1 MSGFEIAGVALG
13 AFPILCDAAKDL
25 GTVFKKTKSW
35 WQFETSFENFVS
47 TIATQEIAYIQV
59 LERLFDPLDITDGE
73 YESLLRDPR
82 SALWHEPHI
91 QDELRRCLPQ
101 NKFPWFMW
109 NLSELNAAIQGLQN
123 LLPIDKA
130 RPRVYYLDSTNLESE
145 LYRLQTSFSSEKD
158 RLLKRIT
165 DINDDLHQFFDR
177 GSAVTRPPAVKSHIP
192 FRDLQHQAVTFY
204 ECLARCWK
212 CCCSAAHTV
221 GIATHPA
228 IRKPS
233 RAAEHGYFNVLF
245 EAEANPKQLR
255 LQVETVTTVKYTP
268 VLSHTPAAP
277 AIKVD
282 AAIELKSQMLV
293 RNELRSV
300 SSAARENS
308 ISALALTSLSISGQ
322 ARKTPQKSI
331 LKSAANKLRKL
342 QHWKNAD
349 ITQGLKTSTEPS
361 SLSSVSTTCLS
372 TSTSTATLTSGP
384 IESLKEPSQKK
395 GLLRSRSS
403 GSSAA
408 VRFDDAETRPSLV
421 KADEG
426 RNREVR
432 SLCDFVTSAET
443 PHGDKGNVLSLDE
456 GRRVILEPEP
466 LHQSTIK
473 RATTQSIDHFIQTT
487 KVRHSRLSVGLS
499 FALTLLCLATSSW
512 IPTQPS
518 KDDIFLLC
526 CESGGKM
533 PKRLG
538 PYFSRTL
545 RDICSL
551 SPPPPSGSPPDS
563 ARAWDAKASLLLLG
577 VVLLELFHG
586 QTLEQQASWAES
598 LDDDGEPNEST
609 RFCSAFL
616 WACRAEE
623 SLRGHFGRELGG
635 ALSEAIRKCI
645 VYDFGR
651 DDDRGDL
658 RLAEV
663 VYKEVVV
670 PLERCCPQM

>member
-1 MSGFEIAGVALG
+1 MSGFEIAGVVLG
-13 AFPILCDAAKDL
+13 AFPILCDTAKDL

-59 LERLFDPLDITDGE
+59 LERLLDPLDITDGE
-73 YESLLRDPR
+73 YDGLLRNPR
-82 SALWHEPHI
+82 STLWHEPHI
-91 QDELRRCLPQ
+91 QEELRHCLPQ

-109 NLSELNAAIQGLQN
+109 NLSELNTAIEGLQN
-123 LLPIDKA
+123 LLPIGKA
-130 RPRVYYLDSTNLESE
+130 RDCVYYMDSTNLESE

-177 GSAVTRPPAVKSHIP
+177 ASTVTRPPAAKPTIP
-192 FRDLQHQAVTFY
+192 FRDLHNQAVTFY

-221 GIATHPA
+221 GITTHPA
-228 IRKPS
+228 IQKPP
-233 RAAEHGYFNVLF
+233 RAAERGYFNVLF
-245 EAEANPKQLR
+245 EAKANPKQLR
-255 LQVETVTTVKYTP
+255 LQVETVTTVNCMVALDP
-268 VLSHTPAAP
+268 APAAP
-277 AIKVD
+277 TIKID

-293 RNELRSV
+293 KSHLKSA
-300 SSAARENS
+300 SSAASENS

-322 ARKTPQKSI
+322 ARKAPQKSI

-342 QHWKNAD
+342 QHRKSAD
-349 ITQGLKTSTEPS
+349 STQGLKTSTEPASLS
-361 SLSSVSTTCLS
+361 SLSTSSLS
-372 TSTSTATLTSGP
+372 TSTTTLTSGA
-384 IESLKEPSQKK
+384 SLKEPPKK
-395 GLLRSRSS
+395 NGLSRSRSS
-403 GSSAA
+403 GSSTA
-408 VRFDDAETRPSLV
+408 VRFVDAETPPSS
-421 KADEG
+421 AQTDEG
-426 RNREVR
+426 RNREVK
-432 SLCDFVTSAET
+432 SLCDFVMGADT
-443 PHGDKGNVLSLDE
+443 PHGDKRNTLSFDE

-466 LHQSTIK
+466 LDQSTLK
-473 RATTQSIDHFIQTT
+473 AATTQSIDHFLQTT

-512 IPTQPS
+512 IPVQPS
-518 KDDIFLLC
+518 KDDVFLVC

-533 PKRLG
+533 PQRLG
-538 PYFSRTL
+538 PYFSRTS
-545 RDICSL
+545 REICSS
-551 SPPPPSGSPPDS
+551 SPSDSTDSG
-563 ARAWDAKASLLLLG
+563 RVWDAKASLLLLG

-598 LDDDGEPNEST
+598 LDDDGQPNEST
-609 RFCSAFL
+609 RFCGAFL
-616 WACRAEE
+616 WVCRAEE
-623 SLRGHFGRELGG
+623 SLKEHFGRELGG

-645 VYDFGR
+645 CFDFGR